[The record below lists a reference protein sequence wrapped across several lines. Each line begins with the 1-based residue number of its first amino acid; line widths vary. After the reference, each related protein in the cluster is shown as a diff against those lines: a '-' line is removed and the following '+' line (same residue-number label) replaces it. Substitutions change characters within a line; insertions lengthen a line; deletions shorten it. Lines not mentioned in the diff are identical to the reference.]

1 MKVWEE
7 DGSELTISSEIKQTI
22 SKRVEISELMQILCN
37 RDTDWCTFASENQIK
52 RLVTLANKAY
62 DLGQDK
68 VKPQNAEKYKSKKKG
83 GPLIPIHEHLPEIC
97 KIYNCKFL
105 ENTMKS
111 LLNNSAG
118 FNEDLV
124 QRFSTYL
131 NRMLLSMTFNYN
143 APAYMRKK
151 YNDYLNRL
159 ETDAK
164 DQLNFY
170 ERQEVDLIVK

>member
-1 MKVWEE
+1 
-7 DGSELTISSEIKQTI
+7 
-22 SKRVEISELMQILCN
+22 
-37 RDTDWCTFASENQIK
+37 
-52 RLVTLANKAY
+52 
-62 DLGQDK
+62 
-68 VKPQNAEKYKSKKKG
+68 
-83 GPLIPIHEHLPEIC
+83 
-97 KIYNCKFL
+97 
-105 ENTMKS
+105 MKS

>member
-1 MKVWEE
+1 
-7 DGSELTISSEIKQTI
+7 
-22 SKRVEISELMQILCN
+22 
-37 RDTDWCTFASENQIK
+37 
-52 RLVTLANKAY
+52 
-62 DLGQDK
+62 
-68 VKPQNAEKYKSKKKG
+68 
-83 GPLIPIHEHLPEIC
+83 
-97 KIYNCKFL
+97 
-105 ENTMKS
+105 MKS

-131 NRMLLSMTFNYN
+131 NRMLLSMTFNCN